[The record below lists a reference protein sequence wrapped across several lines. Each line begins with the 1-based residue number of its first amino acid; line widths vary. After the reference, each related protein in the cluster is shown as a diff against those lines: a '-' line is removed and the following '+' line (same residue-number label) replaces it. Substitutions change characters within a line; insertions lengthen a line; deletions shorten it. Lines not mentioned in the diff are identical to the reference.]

1 MDIVGVPMVDGEWD
15 VAWLG
20 RRAGWLNGTAY
31 PTTDGNSVITGHVYL
46 PNGQPGP
53 FLDLRN
59 LRWGDQ
65 IIVHSAG
72 QRYVYEVRS
81 NTRVGAEDL
90 TALRHE
96 ERPWVTLVTCQ
107 GYNPAENSYAYRTVV
122 RAVLLRVENDTSST
136 TSH

>member
-15 VAWLG
+15 VSWLG
-20 RRAGWLNGTAY
+20 RRAGWLNGTAF
-31 PTTDGNSVITGHVYL
+31 PTTEGNSVITGHVYL

-53 FLDLRN
+53 FLNLRS

-65 IIVHSAG
+65 IIVHFAG

-81 NTRVGAEDL
+81 NARVSAEDL

-96 ERPWVTLVTCQ
+96 ELPWVTLVTCQ
-107 GYNPAENSYAYRTVV
+107 GYNPADGSYAHRTVV
-122 RAVLLRVENDTSST
+122 RAVLLRVENDTTST
-136 TSH
+136 PSQ